1 MKRVYSFVSL
11 LTIFA
16 LTLVMST
23 SYAQCDGNNSYI
35 YGGKKGACKS
45 GIALVIADSNG
56 QHVTPTAA
64 MTLPH
69 FVGGNKAMCRYINK
83 TKKYPETLKSQ
94 KVSGTTTI
102 QAKVKAD
109 STLTDIKV
117 VQSSGYKEF
126 DDEALRVVKSFPK
139 MAPATQSCEAEDMI
153 MQIPVTFIPDE
164 ELQKA
169 KEEAQER
176 NLQKEIENIGHV
188 ILYFDNDRP
197 DPKTTTDNT
206 NIDYMATYNA
216 YLQANSTYLTGSTQG
231 MNNQQQARTKEAIAQ
246 FFRDSITP
254 GYECLTKLTDL
265 IEDALNHGKTV
276 EITISGFASPLSN
289 SSYNKHL
296 SSRRIES
303 VLNYMARANGGVL
316 APYINGQ
323 KAGLI
328 IHKNPEGAVNHSFTS
343 QSNRETVYGIK
354 AMRDRK
360 IVIDNIMVK

>member
-1 MKRVYSFVSL
+1 
-11 LTIFA
+11 
-16 LTLVMST
+16 MST
-23 SYAQCDGNNSYI
+23 SYAQCDGSNSYL

-117 VQSSGYKEF
+117 VQSSGYKEL
-126 DDEALRVVKSFPK
+126 DDEALRVVESFPK

-153 MQIPVTFIPDE
+153 MQIPITFIPEDE
-164 ELQKA
+164 LKKA
-169 KEEAQER
+169 QEEAQEKSVI
-176 NLQKEIENIGHV
+176 KEIQNIGP
-188 ILYFDNDRP
+188 ITLYFDNDRP
-197 DPKTTTDNT
+197 DPRTTADNT
-206 NIDYMATYNA
+206 NTDYMATYNA
-216 YLQANSTYLTGSTQG
+216 YLQANSSYLTGSTQG
-231 MNNQQQARTKEAIAQ
+231 MNNKQQAQTKEAVAQ

-254 GYECLTKLTDL
+254 GYERLTKLTDL
-265 IEDALNHGKTV
+265 IEDALNNGNTV
-276 EITISGFASPLSN
+276 ELTISGFASPLSN
-289 SSYNKHL
+289 SNYNKHL

-303 VLNYMARANGGVL
+303 ALNYMARANGGAL

-323 KAGLI
+323 KAGLT
-328 IHKNPEGAVNHSFTS
+328 IHKNPEGAVNHTFAT
-343 QSNRETVYGIK
+343 QSTRDTVYGLK

-360 IVIDNIMVK
+360 IVIDNIVVR